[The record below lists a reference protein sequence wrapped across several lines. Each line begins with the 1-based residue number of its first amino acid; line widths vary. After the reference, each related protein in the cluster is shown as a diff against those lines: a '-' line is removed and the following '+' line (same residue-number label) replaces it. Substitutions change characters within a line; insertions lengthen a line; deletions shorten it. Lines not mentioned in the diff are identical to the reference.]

1 MKEKISFQD
10 FDILGVI
17 ELDDVQGIE
26 KYVTPVR
33 TNGTKATFLSR
44 SKEYYNVKTMSE
56 LASSREELKT
66 YLTQELSKRNFVIL
80 ENMANC
86 SARSYF
92 KMFERYIVNKK
103 DSMYEEKMKRA
114 RECLIEDVKNIMT
127 ILEGKGKLEIDTDKV
142 FPYGNENSEQRA
154 IEMDNKAMLY
164 LFAKTLKFS
173 IDPEKLEILIP
184 GYGATY
190 IGPMFRAMYGYD
202 FTSTLKSKYID
213 TTIRADETK
222 TPMRELMS
230 SERILQGEKSVLL
243 LDDNVG
249 TGSTIRELRESL
261 KREINADKK
270 PNIITGAIQYNW
282 RNYYRV
288 STGDKKG
295 IDRFELRDF
304 DIVTPYNYTG
314 HKLLKHAI
322 AMLLSSGE
330 EYIDYLHS
338 KNYRRED
345 YSDLEG
351 MVVRGLK
358 YAQRAGLKLT
368 EKSGISKRIQEKEE
382 HKELLE
388 QYKNG
393 PTTITNPISI
403 KTMKDFIAE
412 TEQIVNPQIR
422 EDELAI

>member
-1 MKEKISFQD
+1 MKEKISLRD

-33 TNGTKATFLSR
+33 TNGTKETFLSR

-66 YLTQELSKRNFVIL
+66 LLTQELSKRNFVIL

-142 FPYGNENSEQRA
+142 LPYGNENSEQRA

-261 KREINADKK
+261 KREINAD
-270 PNIITGAIQYNW
+270 
-282 RNYYRV
+282 
-288 STGDKKG
+288 
-295 IDRFELRDF
+295 
-304 DIVTPYNYTG
+304 
-314 HKLLKHAI
+314 
-322 AMLLSSGE
+322 
-330 EYIDYLHS
+330 
-338 KNYRRED
+338 
-345 YSDLEG
+345 
-351 MVVRGLK
+351 
-358 YAQRAGLKLT
+358 
-368 EKSGISKRIQEKEE
+368 
-382 HKELLE
+382 
-388 QYKNG
+388 
-393 PTTITNPISI
+393 
-403 KTMKDFIAE
+403 
-412 TEQIVNPQIR
+412 
-422 EDELAI
+422 